1 MDEQIERLIDGWY
14 IDGWIYRNTD
24 KQNTGNKTNKE
35 IERQIKRQWINKQ
48 KNLTR
53 YN

>member
-24 KQNTGNKTNKE
+24 TQNIGNKTNKE

-53 YN
+53 HN